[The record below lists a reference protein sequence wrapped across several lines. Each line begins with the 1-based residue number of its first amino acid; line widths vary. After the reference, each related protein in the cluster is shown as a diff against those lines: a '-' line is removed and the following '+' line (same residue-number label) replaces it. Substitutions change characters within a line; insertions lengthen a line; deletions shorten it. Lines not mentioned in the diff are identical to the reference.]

1 MMTHEDVRYELE
13 RAFNTALREAAEE
26 CRYTAA
32 DHKLAAAELYKAAA
46 QIGEI
51 LLRQAPPDTEDE
63 PDEPSGG
70 GL

>member
-1 MMTHEDVRYELE
+1 MMTPDDIRYELE
-13 RAFNTALREAAEE
+13 MAFTSALRGAAEE
-26 CRYTAA
+26 CRYVAA